1 MGRVPWPSDAV
12 GCAPPALLLFL
23 TACSGG
29 REQRDEGS
37 DRPTIVSL
45 NPCTDAILAEVADP
59 GQLLAISHYSKDPRA
74 SSMEPE
80 VAARYPSTG
89 GTVEEILAL
98 EPDLV
103 VASTFIA
110 PATRAALDDLGV
122 RVETFGSVSSVDES
136 IDQVRQLA
144 LLSGDPARGEALVSS
159 IEHALS
165 DADARGRAVEAAL
178 WQPSGIVPGEGALI
192 SDLLRRTGFASYG
205 AARGMA
211 QADFLSLEQVVAD
224 PPEVLLIAG
233 SEAGQRH
240 PVLRQMPHT
249 RRESFDTSLLYCGG
263 PTIIRAAE
271 RLIEIRSKAS

>member
-1 MGRVPWPSDAV
+1 MKRVA
-12 GCAPPALLLFL
+12 PALLLL
-23 TACSGG
+23 LAACSGG
-29 REQRDEGS
+29 RDLGGGGG
-37 DRPTIVSL
+37 DKPTIVSL

-74 SSMEPE
+74 SSMRPE
-80 VAARYPSTG
+80 VAAQYASTG

-98 EPDLV
+98 EPDIV

-122 RVETFGSVSSVDES
+122 RVETFGSVASVEDS
-136 IDQVRQLA
+136 KDQVRQIARLTGNPGKGGALVASIDRA
-144 LLSGDPARGEALVSS
+144 LLDASGK
-159 IEHALS
+159 
-165 DADARGRAVEAAL
+165 GRPVEAAL

-211 QADFLSLEQVVAD
+211 QADYLALEQVVAD
-224 PPEVLLIAG
+224 PPEVLLVAG
-233 SEAGQRH
+233 SEVGQRH
-240 PVLRQMPHT
+240 PVLATLPEM

-271 RLIEIRSKAS
+271 RLAQIRRSIS

>member
-1 MGRVPWPSDAV
+1 MKRLA
-12 GCAPPALLLFL
+12 PALFLFL
-23 TACSGG
+23 AACSGG
-29 REQRDEGS
+29 RELAGEGGE
-37 DRPTIVSL
+37 RPTIVSL

-59 GQLLAISHYSKDPRA
+59 GQLLAVSHYSKDPRA

-80 VAARYPSTG
+80 VAARYASTG

-98 EPDLV
+98 EPDIV

-122 RVETFGSVSSVDES
+122 RVETFGSVASVEES
-136 IDQVRQLA
+136 IEQVRQLA
-144 LLSGDPARGEALVSS
+144 RLTGDPASGEALVAS
-159 IEHALS
+159 IERALL
-165 DADARGRAVEAAL
+165 DASAKGRPVEAAL

-192 SDLLRRTGFASYG
+192 SDLMRRAGFESYSG
-205 AARGMA
+205 ARGMA
-211 QADFLSLEQVVAD
+211 QADYLALEQVVAD
-224 PPEVLLIAG
+224 PPQVLLIAG

-240 PVLRQMPHT
+240 PVLSDLPQM

-271 RLIEIRSKAS
+271 RLAQIRQDVS

>member
-1 MGRVPWPSDAV
+1 MNRIA
-12 GCAPPALLLFL
+12 PALLLVL

-29 REQRDEGS
+29 RELRDEGS

-59 GQLLAISHYSKDPRA
+59 RQLLAISHYSKDSRA

-98 EPDLV
+98 EPDIV

-110 PATRAALDDLGV
+110 PATRAALGDLGR
-122 RVETFGSVSSVDES
+122 RVETFGSVASVEAS
-136 IDQVRQLA
+136 IEQVRQLA
-144 LLSGDPARGEALVSS
+144 RLTGDPERGEALVAS
-159 IEHALS
+159 IEGAI
-165 DADARGRAVEAAL
+165 ADAGAEGRPVQAAV

-233 SEAGQRH
+233 SDAGQRH
-240 PVLRQMPHT
+240 PLLSDLPQMH
-249 RRESFDTSLLYCGG
+249 RESFDTSLLYCGG
-263 PTIIRAAE
+263 PTIIRATE
-271 RLIEIRSKAS
+271 RLKQIRQGAS